1 MYGILRIMGFISRVI
16 FIVSYCLLLV
26 SGAIA
31 CDAHDLGYA
40 LDLKSCFMIFY
51 RVWYLLSYHVVSYY
65 GFTCHLV
72 KYGLV

>member
-1 MYGILRIMGFISRVI
+1 MGFISRVI
-16 FIVSYCLLLV
+16 FIVLCCLLLV

-31 CDAHDLGYA
+31 CDAHGLGYA
-40 LDLKSCFMIFY
+40 LDMESCFMIFY
-51 RVWYLLSYHVVSYY
+51 RVLYLLSYDVVSYY